1 MASSLETLRSI
12 LEGEIGYRETGQNL
26 TKYNKWLGRISGYPH
41 DGYGYPWCAS
51 FASWAYAKAGVSAP
65 RTASCLAGVSWYQA
79 RKQWGAYPRAG
90 AQVFYGPG
98 GKTHTEIVVAVSST
112 HITTIGGNT
121 GGSLGGAYYNG
132 DGVYKKR
139 VRRAESRIYG
149 YGYPIGLKEDDLSA
163 EDVWEKDIIPAPRS
177 SSTYET
183 NPTWK
188 ASSYLRDIN
197 ERVRA
202 LQSVVN
208 RLEGRAAASVDPQAV
223 ASEVL
228 RVLTPQAI
236 AAAIPAELAAEVLDE
251 MKRRL

>member
-1 MASSLETLRSI
+1 
-12 LEGEIGYRETGQNL
+12 
-26 TKYNKWLGRISGYPH
+26 
-41 DGYGYPWCAS
+41 
-51 FASWAYAKAGVSAP
+51 
-65 RTASCLAGVSWYQA
+65 
-79 RKQWGAYPRAG
+79 
-90 AQVFYGPG
+90 
-98 GKTHTEIVVAVSST
+98 
-112 HITTIGGNT
+112 
-121 GGSLGGAYYNG
+121 
-132 DGVYKKR
+132 
-139 VRRAESRIYG
+139 
-149 YGYPIGLKEDDLSA
+149 
-163 EDVWEKDIIPAPRS
+163 DVWEKDIIPAPRS

-236 AAAIPAELAAEVLDE
+236 AAAIPAELAAEVLDG
-251 MKRRL
+251 MKRRLRWGSTALGVRMSRGSRHGRVGMTTAEGRCV